1 MRDIA
6 CVNNLIII
14 WFMKKTIVPGAHE
27 RRAGFIGPQ
36 GRGMRSGD
44 HRVVLAVNTLASAV
58 YNIGRYIS
66 EAFGSK
72 DKLDSNQTLQ
82 KIRGRMV
89 HGVTYLSCAGLPQS
103 R

>member
-1 MRDIA
+1 
-6 CVNNLIII
+6 
-14 WFMKKTIVPGAHE
+14 
-27 RRAGFIGPQ
+27 
-36 GRGMRSGD
+36 MRSGD
-44 HRVVLAVNTLASAV
+44 HGVVLAVNTLASTV
-58 YNIGRYIS
+58 YNIGIFTS

-82 KIRGRMV
+82 KSRGRMV